1 MMATPLLW
9 AFLWQFPL
17 SSPSGSWE
25 WWLLV
30 LGEEIPISAKP
41 GTKEKLKSKVLV
53 TDFELS
59 MWEKVWL
66 MYLCYSSRV

>member
-1 MMATPLLW
+1 
-9 AFLWQFPL
+9 
-17 SSPSGSWE
+17 
-25 WWLLV
+25 LV

-59 MWEKVWL
+59 KWEKVWL